1 MEQNLIILN
10 IKYFKIFYI
19 LLFYKMQLLLVDNR
33 VKDVETVTQS
43 LLPGVDHVLVDF
55 ETDTYEHL

>member
-1 MEQNLIILN
+1 
-10 IKYFKIFYI
+10 
-19 LLFYKMQLLLVDNR
+19 MQLLLVDNR